1 MLSRFSVKKP
11 YTVIVGIVLVVIL
24 GVVSLSKM
32 STDLL
37 PSINLPY
44 AIVVTTYPGASPEQ
58 VEDTVTQPI
67 EAAMASTSNIKNI
80 SSNSAN
86 NMSMVIL
93 EFEQTANMDS
103 VTVEM
108 RESLDQISGGWPETV
123 SNPIIMKLNPDMM
136 PIMIAAVEVDGM
148 DSLAVS
154 DYTEKDLI
162 PEIESVEGV
171 ASVSGTG
178 LIEESIR
185 VTLSQE
191 KIDAV
196 NAKIMA
202 SLDDKFSD
210 AEEELSSAE
219 NEISSGKDKLN
230 SGRDEMAGQVSDAQN
245 QLNDKKIELFQTE
258 TDLNNK
264 LNELRDTKSSTE
276 TAVVSLK
283 ELQGQVNTL
292 VESKG
297 KLKDGIAE
305 LKKQI
310 EKLEGQLSQ
319 ITSGLE
325 QAQAGLAQ
333 VKEGLPQAQAG
344 LTQVQQALEQA
355 RGGQAQVQQA
365 LEQARAG
372 LTQVQQALEQA
383 QAAQMQE
390 QAAQLQAQA
399 GELQAQIAQLEQ
411 QEAGLQAQIAQLE
424 QQEEELEA
432 QIAQLEEQ
440 QEQLPGKIA
449 EMEGGKAQ
457 IEEALGKMR
466 PQLEQLEGQL
476 AQVEGA
482 LAAIKSELAAQEGST
497 LKADASDKQLVSYLS
512 KAITQAEQGVV
523 QINGGI
529 AAIEAGL
536 ASVAEGKTTINDT
549 LATLNQSQITG
560 AVEMGSASAQLA
572 SGEEKLKESKE
583 TFEDTKKDAYD
594 ASDLNNI
601 LTMETLTNILTAQ
614 NFSMPAGYITDEGER
629 FMVRVGDA
637 VDSVDA
643 LKDMVLMDLGMDG
656 VDIIHM
662 SDVAD
667 ITVVDNSGESYA
679 KLNGKPG
686 VMLSIEKQTGY
697 STGDVVQ
704 RVYHK
709 FDSLK
714 KNNENLNVS
723 VLMDQGIYID
733 MIVDS
738 VLNNMV
744 YGAALAIIILLLFL
758 KDIRPTLVIAVSI
771 PISVIFA
778 VVLMYFSGVTLNLIS
793 LSGLALGIGM
803 LVDNSIVVIENIYR
817 MRNEGSS
824 SRKAAVEGAKQVGGA
839 ITASTLTTVC
849 VFAPIVFTEGITRQL
864 FVDMGLTI
872 AYSLLAS
879 LLIALTFVP
888 MMGAKML
895 KKTKETKH
903 PWFEG
908 FQEVYGGAL
917 EKLLRIKP
925 VVILVMAGLLAV
937 SAKAALSKGTV
948 FMPDMESTQMSVTV
962 TPPDNADFA
971 EACELADKVT
981 EQINTIEDVDSIGAM
996 AGGGGMAASMMGGG
1010 SGGNSVSLYII
1021 LKEDKTLTNAEIT
1034 KQITELTKDMEGEI
1048 SISSSNM
1055 DMGALAGEGIS
1066 VRIKGR
1072 DLDKLQKIAA
1082 EVSEVV
1088 GRVEGTSEVSDGMEE
1103 TEREFRITVDKEKA
1117 AEYGMTVAQVYQL
1130 VYAQMEKDTSDATIS
1145 TDIKDYDVYL
1155 ESVEQS
1161 EASIDS
1167 LKKLTFTYTDKE
1179 DGKEQEIS
1187 LSKIAKFEEMESL
1200 TSISRDGQE
1209 RYVTVSA
1216 AIADGYNVGLVG
1228 AAVEKAVDGYKLPEG
1243 YTIEMTGE
1251 NETINEAMGQLMLM
1265 LVLAVAFIYLIMVAQ
1280 FQSLKAPFIILFTI
1294 PLALTG
1300 GFLALFITNNEIS
1313 IISMIGFI
1321 MLVGIIV
1328 NNGIVMV
1335 EYINQLRKEGMEK
1348 REAIVTAGKT
1358 RLRPILMTA
1367 MTTILA
1373 MSTTAFG
1380 NDMGSD
1386 MSRPMAVVTIGGMI
1400 YGTLMTLVV
1409 VPCIYDLF
1417 YSNKSMVEEE
1427 I

>member
-11 YTVIVGIVLVVIL
+11 YTVIVGIVLVIIL

-58 VEDTVTQPI
+58 VESTVTQPI

-103 VTVEM
+103 ITVEM
-108 RESLDQISGGWPETV
+108 RESLDQISGAWPETV
-123 SNPIIMKLNPDMM
+123 TNPIIMKLNPDMM

-148 DSLAVS
+148 DSLEVS
-154 DYTEKDLI
+154 DYTDKDLI

-185 VTLSQE
+185 VTLSQD

-196 NAKIMA
+196 NAKITA
-202 SLDDKFSD
+202 SLDEKFSD

-219 NEISSGKDKLN
+219 DEISSGKDKLN

-258 TDLNNK
+258 ADLNSK
-264 LNELRDTKSSTE
+264 LNELRDTKSATE

-292 VESKG
+292 VEGKG

-319 ITSGLE
+319 LESGLE

-333 VKEGLPQAQAG
+333 IQEGLPQAQAG
-344 LTQVQQALEQA
+344 LTQVQQGLEQA
-355 RGGQAQVQQA
+355 RAGLPQLQEA

-372 LTQVQQALEQA
+372 LAQVQQALAQA
-383 QAAQMQE
+383 QAAQLQE

-399 GELQAQIAQLEQ
+399 EQLE
-411 QEAGLQAQIAQLE
+411 AQIAQLE
-424 QQEEELEA
+424 QQEEELKA
-432 QIAQLEEQ
+432 QIAQLEQ
-440 QEQLPGKIA
+440 QEKELKAQIAQMEKQQEELPGKIA
-449 EMEGGKAQ
+449 EMEEGKAQ

-466 PQLEQLEGQL
+466 PQLKQLEGQL
-476 AQVEGA
+476 AQVEEG
-482 LAAIKSELAAQEGST
+482 LSAIKSELAAQEGSA
-497 LKADASDKQLVSYLS
+497 LQADASDQELVSYLA
-512 KAITQAEQGVV
+512 KAITEAEQGVI

-536 ASVAEGKTTINDT
+536 SSVAEGKTTINDT

-583 TFEDTKKDAYD
+583 AFEDTKEDAYD
-594 ASDLNNI
+594 SADLNNI

-614 NFSMPAGYITDEGER
+614 NFSMPAGYVTDEGER

-656 VDIIHM
+656 VDVIHM

-667 ITVVDNSGESYA
+667 IAVVDNSEESYA

-697 STGDVVQ
+697 STGDVAK
-704 RVYHK
+704 RIYDK

-714 KNNENLNVS
+714 KNNEDLNVS

-738 VLNNMV
+738 VLNNMI

-817 MRNEGSS
+817 MRNEGISA
-824 SRKAAVEGAKQVGGA
+824 RKAAVEGAKQVGGA

-903 PWFEG
+903 PWFG
-908 FQEVYGGAL
+908 RFQEAYGGAL
-917 EKLLRIKP
+917 EKMLKVKP
-925 VVILVMAGLLAV
+925 LVILVMAALLVV
-937 SAKAALSKGTV
+937 SAKAAASKGTA

-962 TPPDNADFA
+962 TPPDDAEFAD
-971 EACELADKVT
+971 ACELADKVT
-981 EQINTIEDVDSIGAM
+981 EQIQTIEDVDSVGAM
-996 AGGGGMAASMMGGG
+996 AGGGGIAASMMGG
-1010 SGGNSVSLYII
+1010 SGGDSVSLYII
-1021 LKEDKTLTNAEIT
+1021 LKEDKELTNDEIA
-1034 KQITELTKDMEGEI
+1034 KQITELTKDLEGEI
-1048 SISSSNM
+1048 SVSSSNM

-1072 DLDKLQKIAA
+1072 DLEKLQEIAKN
-1082 EVSEVV
+1082 VSEVV
-1088 GRVEGTSEVSDGMEE
+1088 GGVEGTSEVSDGLEE
-1103 TEREFRITVDKEKA
+1103 TEKEFRITVDKEQA
-1117 AEYGMTVAQVYQL
+1117 AKYGMTVAQVYQL
-1130 VYAQMEKDTSDATIS
+1130 VFAQMEKDTSDATIS

-1161 EASIDS
+1161 EASMES
-1167 LKKLTFTYTDKE
+1167 LKNLTFTYTDKE
-1179 DGKEQEIS
+1179 DGKEEEIA

-1228 AAVEKAVDGYKLPEG
+1228 ADVEKALDGYELPEG
-1243 YTIEMTGE
+1243 YTMEMTGE
-1251 NETINEAMGQLMLM
+1251 NETINEAMEQLMLM

-1300 GFLALFITNNEIS
+1300 GFLALFFTNNEIS

>member
-1 MLSRFSVKKP
+1 MLSKFSVKKP
-11 YTVIVGIVLVVIL
+11 YTVMVGIVLVIIL

-44 AIVVTTYPGASPEQ
+44 AIVITTYPGASPEQ
-58 VEDTVTQPI
+58 VEDVVTQPI

-86 NMSMVIL
+86 NMSMVVL
-93 EFEQTANMDS
+93 EFEQTSNMDAI
-103 VTVEM
+103 TVEM
-108 RESLDQISGGWPETV
+108 RESLDQISGYWPDTV
-123 SNPIIMKLNPDMM
+123 TNPIIMKLNPDMM
-136 PIMIAAVEVDGM
+136 PIMIAAMEVDGM
-148 DSLAVS
+148 DSLAIS
-154 DYTEKDLI
+154 DYTDKELI

-171 ASVSGTG
+171 ASVTGTG
-178 LIEESIR
+178 LIEESVR

-191 KIDAV
+191 KIDAA
-196 NAKIMA
+196 NEKIMA
-202 SLDDKFSD
+202 SLDEKFSD
-210 AEEELSSAE
+210 AEEEISSAE
-219 NEISSGKDKLN
+219 NEISSGKNELN
-230 SGRDEMAGQVSDAQN
+230 TGRDEMASQIGDAQN

-264 LNELRDTKSSTE
+264 LAELKETKTNTE
-276 TAVVSLK
+276 KGIASLK
-283 ELQGQVNTL
+283 ELKDQVNTL
-292 VESKG
+292 IDNKK
-297 KLKDGIAE
+297 KLTDGIAE

-310 EKLEGQLSQ
+310 ETLQGQKGQLED
-319 ITSGLE
+319 GMK
-325 QAQAGLAQ
+325 QAQAGLKQ
-333 VKEGLPQAQAG
+333 VQLALEQAQTG
-344 LTQVQQALEQA
+344 LEQVQQALK
-355 RGGQAQVQQA
+355 
-365 LEQARAG
+365 
-372 LTQVQQALEQA
+372 QA
-383 QAAQMQE
+383 QAAQLVE
-390 QAAQLQAQA
+390 QVAQLQAQA
-399 GELQAQIAQLEQ
+399 EQLQTQIDQLEE
-411 QEAGLQAQIAQLE
+411 QESQLQGQITQLE
-424 QQEEELEA
+424 EQGGQLTKALEKM
-432 QIAQLEEQ
+432 QPQLAQLEEQ
-440 QEQLPGKIA
+440 LV
-449 EMEGGKAQ
+449 
-457 IEEALGKMR
+457 
-466 PQLEQLEGQL
+466 QLEGGL
-476 AQVEGA
+476 S
-482 LAAIKSELAAQEGST
+482 AIKSELAAQEGST
-497 LKADASDKQLVSYLS
+497 LKENASDKQLVSYIS
-512 KAITQAEQGVV
+512 KSLTQAEQGLV

-529 AAIEAGL
+529 ATIEAGL
-536 ASVAEGKTTINDT
+536 QSVAEGKTTINDT

-560 AVEMGSASAQLA
+560 SIEMGSASAQLA

-594 ASDLNNI
+594 SADLNNI

-614 NFSMPAGYITDEGER
+614 NFSMPAGYIADEGER

-656 VDIIHM
+656 VDVIHM

-667 ITVVDNSGESYA
+667 IVVVDDAQESYA
-679 KLNGKPG
+679 KLNGQPG
-686 VMLSIEKQTGY
+686 IMLSIEKQTGY
-697 STGDVVQ
+697 STGDVVK
-704 RVYHK
+704 RIYDK
-709 FDSLK
+709 FDSMK

-738 VLNNMV
+738 ILNNMIF
-744 YGAALAIIILLLFL
+744 GAGLAILILLLFL

-803 LVDNSIVVIENIYR
+803 LVDNSIVVIENVYR
-817 MRNEGSS
+817 MRNEGLSA
-824 SRKAAVEGAKQVGGA
+824 RKAAVEGAKQVGGA

-903 PWFEG
+903 PWFDR
-908 FQEVYGGAL
+908 FQEMYGAAL
-917 EKLLRIKP
+917 EKLLHVKLI
-925 VVILVMAGLLAV
+925 VLLIMVALLVV
-937 SAKAALSKGTV
+937 SAKAALSKGTA
-948 FMPDMESTQMSVTV
+948 FMPDMESTQMSVTIS
-962 TPPDNADFA
+962 PPENAEFSD
-971 EACELADKVT
+971 ACKLADEVT
-981 EQINTIEDVDSIGAM
+981 EQIQTIEDVESVGAM
-996 AGGGGMAASMMGGG
+996 AGGGGVAVSMMGG
-1010 SGGNSVSLYII
+1010 SDNSNSISLYII
-1021 LKEDKTLTNAEIT
+1021 LKEEKKLTNSEIA
-1034 KQITELTKDMEGEI
+1034 KQIMDLTKDMEGEI
-1048 SISSSNM
+1048 NVSSSNM
-1055 DMGALAGEGIS
+1055 DMGALAGEGLSI
-1066 VRIKGR
+1066 RIKGR
-1072 DLDKLQKIAA
+1072 DLEKLQDLAKD
-1082 EVSEVV
+1082 VSAIVEK
-1088 GRVEGTSEVSDGMEE
+1088 VEGTAQVSDGIEE
-1103 TEREFRITVDKEKA
+1103 TEQEFRITVDKEKA
-1117 AEYGMTVAQVYQL
+1117 AKYGMTVAQIYQL
-1130 VYAQMEKDTSDATIS
+1130 VYGQMENDTSDDTIS

-1161 EASIDS
+1161 EASMET

-1179 DGKEQEIS
+1179 NGEEKEIS
-1187 LSKIAKFEEMESL
+1187 LSEVAEFEEKESL
-1200 TSISRDGQE
+1200 TAITRDGQE
-1209 RYVTVSA
+1209 RFVTVSA
-1216 AIADGYNVGLVG
+1216 SIAENYNVGLVG
-1228 AAVEKAVDGYKLPEG
+1228 AEVEKALKDYDMPEG
-1243 YTIEMTGE
+1243 YSMEMTGE
-1251 NETINEAMGQLMLM
+1251 NETINEAMEQLMLM
-1265 LVLAVAFIYLIMVAQ
+1265 LILAIAFIYLIMVAQ
-1280 FQSLKAPFIILFTI
+1280 FQSIKAPFIILFTI

-1300 GFLALFITNNEIS
+1300 GFLALFFTNNEIS

-1335 EYINQLRKEGMEK
+1335 EYINQLRKEGVEK
-1348 REAIVTAGKT
+1348 REAIVIAGKT